1 MNHTK
6 NQTLEIMK
14 QTTSHSILTAI
25 LMLLVP
31 MAAEAYDMVLDG
43 IYYNLVGDHAVVT
56 NNGNYNCYSGDV
68 VIPETVTK
76 RGITYPVTIIGED
89 AFLDC
94 GGLKSVTL
102 PNSVTVI
109 WDYAFYRCTNLASI
123 TLGDSLKIV
132 GCSAF
137 ELCSA
142 LTSIILPNSV
152 TTIED
157 YAFENCGR
165 LATVAI
171 GSNVTSIGYFA
182 FYGCSQLTNVISL
195 AITPPAVNSPGL
207 FDNMNLYAHASLY
220 VLPRSLQAYQSASY
234 WKDFSQILEIDTT
247 GDVNGDGEVTI
258 GDANN
263 VTEVIVNG
271 GTGKGHTRV
280 PGGVVVEIMVCDVNG
295 DGEINIADIN
305 AIIDIILKD

>member
-1 MNHTK
+1 
-6 NQTLEIMK
+6 
-14 QTTSHSILTAI
+14 
-25 LMLLVP
+25 MLLLP
-31 MAAEAYDMVLDG
+31 TAAEAYDMVLDG

-56 NNGNYNCYSGDV
+56 NNGDYNCYSGDI

-102 PNSVTVI
+102 PNSVTII
-109 WDYAFYRCTNLASI
+109 WDYAFYRCTSLVSI
-123 TLGDSLKIV
+123 TLGDSLKYV
-132 GCSAF
+132 GVSAF
-137 ELCSA
+137 ENCAA
-142 LTSIILPNSV
+142 LSKIILPSSV

-171 GSNVTSIGYFA
+171 GSGVTSIGYFA
-182 FYGCSQLTNVISL
+182 FYGCSQLTNVFSF
-195 AITPPAVNSPGL
+195 ATTPPTVSSPGL
-207 FDNMNLYAHASLY
+207 FDNMGYYAHATLY
-220 VLPRSLQAYQSASY
+220 IPSESLQAYQSADY
-234 WKDFSQILEIDTT
+234 WKDFSQIFIIDIP
-247 GDVNGDGEVTI
+247 GDVNGDGEITI
-258 GDANN
+258 ADANS

-280 PGGVVVEIMVCDVNG
+280 PNGNGEEILMYDVNG

-305 AIIDIILKD
+305 TIIDLILNN